1 MDATL
6 VADIEDPL
14 SNLSNELRNIFLYR
28 SWASLKLLIVTLTI
42 KA

>member
-14 SNLSNELRNIFLYR
+14 LNLLNELRNIFLYR
-28 SWASLKLLIVTLTI
+28 KWASLKLLIVTLTI